1 MNSITSRS
9 TVFLLALVI
18 VLYCGSFPGIPGGG
32 FINPGTVFAD
42 EGDKEEY
49 ARSGDDREDSQER
62 NKYYQELNQLDAE
75 RDRERIKLEEEYNH
89 ELDRIKEEFERDIA
103 EEDDPAA
110 AEEKYRE
117 KRDDLEFKFEEKQ
130 QQLSEWYEEKAA
142 EIEGR

>member
-1 MNSITSRS
+1 MNSITSK
-9 TVFLLALVI
+9 TPVFLLALVI
-18 VLYCGSFPGIPGGG
+18 VLYCGVLPGIPGGLV
-32 FINPGTVFAD
+32 NPDTALAD
-42 EGDKEEY
+42 KDDNIEYPRNGDGWKDTRDNNE
-49 ARSGDDREDSQER
+49 
-62 NKYYQELNQLDAE
+62 YYQEMNQLDVE
-75 RDRERIKLEEEYNH
+75 RDRERNKLEQEYNR
-89 ELDRIKEEFERDIA
+89 ELEGINQEFQRDIA